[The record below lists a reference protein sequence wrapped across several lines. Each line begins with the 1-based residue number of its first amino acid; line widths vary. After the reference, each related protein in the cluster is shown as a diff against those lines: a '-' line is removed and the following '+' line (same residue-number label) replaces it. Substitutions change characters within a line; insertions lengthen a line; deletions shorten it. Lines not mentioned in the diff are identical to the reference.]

1 MVMLLPGVVY
11 PALFRIVV
19 LTAEAIVTSIGFL
32 FKKKRVN
39 CQLLKYVYNQ
49 GRLYRKFTIN
59 DKLMR
64 AGMVWY
70 M

>member
-32 FKKKRVN
+32 FKKKKELIVS
-39 CQLLKYVYNQ
+39 C
-49 GRLYRKFTIN
+49 
-59 DKLMR
+59 
-64 AGMVWY
+64 
-70 M
+70 